1 MDSQNNDENIE
12 KGECKVHVFDLSSDA
27 EDKVVEIIDGFYN
40 EEHAIVFAHAYV
52 RASVENC
59 RIHGATN
66 QEIFNAWSAFGED
79 IKVMKK
85 EEVVWSSSDEIM
97 SFVENEATSMECD
110 WRSLDP
116 RRLVEEDEFP
126 EDDEEYPS

>member
-1 MDSQNNDENIE
+1 MDSQNNDDNHD
-12 KGECKVHVFDLSSDA
+12 KGEYKVHVFDLSSDA

-52 RASVENC
+52 RASVERC
-59 RIHGATN
+59 RIPGVTN
-66 QEIFNAWSAFGED
+66 QEIVDAWSAFGED

-85 EEVVWSSSDEIM
+85 EETVWNSSDEIM
-97 SFVENEATSMECD
+97 SFVENVATPMECD

-126 EDDEEYPS
+126 EDDDE

>member
-1 MDSQNNDENIE
+1 MDSQNNDDNHD
-12 KGECKVHVFDLSSDA
+12 KGEYKVHVFDLSSDA

-52 RASVENC
+52 RASVERC
-59 RIHGATN
+59 RIPGATN
-66 QEIFNAWSAFGED
+66 QEIVDAWSAFGED

-85 EEVVWSSSDEIM
+85 EEIVWNSSDDIM
-97 SFVENEATSMECD
+97 SFVENVATPMECD
-110 WRSLDP
+110 WRSVDP

-126 EDDEEYPS
+126 EDDDE